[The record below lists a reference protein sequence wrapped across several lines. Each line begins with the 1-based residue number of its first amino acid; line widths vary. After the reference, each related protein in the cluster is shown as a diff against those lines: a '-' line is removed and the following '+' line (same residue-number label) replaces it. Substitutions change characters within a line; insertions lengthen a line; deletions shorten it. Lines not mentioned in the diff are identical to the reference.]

1 MEGRLQTMNQK
12 QRKLP
17 VGIESFWEIRKENFY
32 YIDKTGMI
40 RDLLQKWSK
49 VNLFT
54 RPRRFGKSLN
64 MSMLRTF
71 FELGCDP
78 SLFEGLEIA
87 KETELCEKY
96 MGKFPVISLSLKGVD
111 GRSFSEAAAAL
122 RRVIGNEAF
131 RFSYLAESERLLP
144 EEKKI
149 YQALIDTQDGR
160 FTMADDVL
168 ADSLHT
174 LSRFLAKHHGRKVI
188 LLIDEYDVPLDKAF
202 RSGYYDEMISLIRGM
217 FSNALKTNDSLQF
230 AVLTGCLRIS
240 KESIF
245 TGLNNLNVLSVT
257 DVQYDDYFGFT
268 DREVREML
276 EYYDISDAYDA
287 VKSWYD
293 GYRFGDAEVYC
304 PWDVICFCSRRI
316 DNPRLFPQNYWSNT
330 SSNEIIQR
338 FIRMTGNGLTKSEV
352 EALVAGEAL
361 TKEIREDLTY
371 NSLYDSIEHLWSLLL
386 ATGYL
391 TQRGTF
397 DGRSYQL
404 AIPNMEI
411 RSLFRDQILSLFKE
425 DVKKDG
431 ERRSAFCEALK
442 TGNAPEAE
450 RLFTDYLKQTI
461 RIRDTFVRRPTKE
474 NFFHGILLGILGF
487 KDGWF
492 VKSNR
497 ESDEGYSD
505 ILVKIE
511 DEEIGLLIEVKYAQ
525 RGELE
530 SACKKA
536 LQQIQE
542 KGYAA
547 ELREDGCHT
556 IYQYGIACFRKQ
568 CRIAVEKE
576 EG

>member
-1 MEGRLQTMNQK
+1 MNQK

-276 EYYDISDAYDA
+276 EYYDISDSYDA

-361 TKEIREDLTY
+361 TKEIREDLTH

-431 ERRSAFCEALK
+431 ERLSAFCEALK

-450 RLFTDYLKQTI
+450 RLFTDYLKQTTS
-461 RIRDTFVRRPTKE
+461 IRDTFVRRPTKE

-525 RGELE
+525 RGELD

-536 LQQIQE
+536 LQQIRE

>member
-1 MEGRLQTMNQK
+1 MNQK

-276 EYYDISDAYDA
+276 EYYDISDSYDA

-431 ERRSAFCEALK
+431 ERLSAFCEALK

-461 RIRDTFVRRPTKE
+461 SIRDTFVRRPTKE

-525 RGELE
+525 RGELD

-536 LQQIQE
+536 LQQIRE

>member
-1 MEGRLQTMNQK
+1 MNQK

-276 EYYDISDAYDA
+276 EYYDISDSYDA

-431 ERRSAFCEALK
+431 ERLSAFCEALK

-461 RIRDTFVRRPTKE
+461 SIRDTFVRRPTKE

>member
-1 MEGRLQTMNQK
+1 MNQK

-87 KETELCEKY
+87 KETELYEKY
-96 MGKFPVISLSLKGVD
+96 MGKFPVIFLSLKGVD

-257 DVQYDDYFGFT
+257 DVQYDVYFGFT

-276 EYYDISDAYDA
+276 EYYNISDSYDA

-431 ERRSAFCEALK
+431 ERLSAFCEALK

-511 DEEIGLLIEVKYAQ
+511 DEEIGLLIEVKYTQ
-525 RGELE
+525 RGELG

-536 LQQIQE
+536 LQQIRE

>member
-1 MEGRLQTMNQK
+1 MNQK

-276 EYYDISDAYDA
+276 EYYDISDSYDA

-431 ERRSAFCEALK
+431 ERLSAFCEALK

-525 RGELE
+525 RGELD

-536 LQQIQE
+536 LQQIRE

-576 EG
+576 ER

>member
-1 MEGRLQTMNQK
+1 MNQK

-276 EYYDISDAYDA
+276 EYYDISDSYDA

-431 ERRSAFCEALK
+431 ERLSAFCEALK

-497 ESDEGYSD
+497 EADEGYSD

-511 DEEIGLLIEVKYAQ
+511 DEETGLLIEVKYAQ